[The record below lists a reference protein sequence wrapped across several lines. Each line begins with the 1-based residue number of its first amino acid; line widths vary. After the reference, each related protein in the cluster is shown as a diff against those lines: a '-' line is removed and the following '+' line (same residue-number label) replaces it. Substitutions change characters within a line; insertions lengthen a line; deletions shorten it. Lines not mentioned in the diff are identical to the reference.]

1 MSDLGYIPNLT
12 ARSLITKRQNNWYYF
27 KSASKDV
34 RQNPFIV
41 MYCMELHNDVTKKDM
56 LSKYDID
63 FRRKSFQEVQGMI
76 HTHAVDGF
84 ILLFLK

>member
-12 ARSLITKRQNNWYYF
+12 ARSLITKKTKTIGIIL

-56 LSKYDID
+56 LSKVRYRLQKKV
-63 FRRKSFQEVQGMI
+63 FFKKYKG
-76 HTHAVDGF
+76 
-84 ILLFLK
+84 

>member
-56 LSKYDID
+56 LSKVRYRLQKKV
-63 FRRKSFQEVQGMI
+63 FFKKYKG
-76 HTHAVDGF
+76 
-84 ILLFLK
+84 